1 MYIMPFSPSSP
12 VPPKIRP
19 KSYPCP
25 VAECTKLFTCERG
38 IRDHLSLY
46 KERFQDYAYKALEE
60 QFAFCSDPPE
70 TKETETTPVKKAPRE
85 SGRESFNYLSAHY
98 EAWKN
103 KYGAADPA
111 QSNKESFESRHR
123 QAARKYRLNNKE
135 KVRRMVKLSKF
146 RAKAKKMGFGG
157 DEAEANAQ
165 VWIAA
170 WEKKYAESTT
180 KCETG
185 EEDEEEIDAI
195 TSMQPMRSMQSMSP
209 MSPMPPIGPVQ
220 SMPS

>member
-46 KERFQDYAYKALEE
+46 KERFQDYAYRALEE

-70 TKETETTPVKKAPRE
+70 TKETEITPVKKAPRE

-103 KYGAADPA
+103 KYGMYYFC
-111 QSNKESFESRHR
+111 SLVFLCFSIHCFIYN
-123 QAARKYRLNNKE
+123 
-135 KVRRMVKLSKF
+135 LSS
-146 RAKAKKMGFGG
+146 ATGG
-157 DEAEANAQ
+157 VSYCVDEN
-165 VWIAA
+165 VGLI
-170 WEKKYAESTT
+170 S
-180 KCETG
+180 C
-185 EEDEEEIDAI
+185 
-195 TSMQPMRSMQSMSP
+195 
-209 MSPMPPIGPVQ
+209 
-220 SMPS
+220 